1 MSDPYN
7 NPYGHYHHQVKANIT
22 ANGSSQDFSYN
33 VGYGKGPGGGGGGG
47 MGSHGGAGSDPSPSS
62 HLNSLNDC
70 VNRLQTSLNQYL
82 TKIIDECSEGP
93 SNYNLGSGEV
103 LNSHLMEQYSSSG
116 NPGSQAN
123 NSASFNNSSQDNS
136 QHNGYSYYSNYPQ
149 NYSSYHNHPHHPSNQ
164 PPTHQQSPYGMPNDY
179 SHQYP
184 EFQEPKPK
192 KQKSK

>member
-7 NPYGHYHHQVKANIT
+7 NPYAHYHHQVKANIT
-22 ANGSSQDFSYN
+22 ANGASQDFSYN
-33 VGYGKGPGGGGGGG
+33 VGYGKTPG
-47 MGSHGGAGSDPSPSS
+47 MGSHTSSTDSSASS

-82 TKIIDECSEGP
+82 TKIIDEGSEGP

-103 LNSHLMEQYSSSG
+103 LNSHLMEQYSSN
-116 NPGSQAN
+116 NPASQAN
-123 NSASFNNSSQDNS
+123 NASSFTNSQDAAA
-136 QHNGYSYYSNYPQ
+136 HNGYSYYSNYPQ
-149 NYSSYHNHPHHPSNQ
+149 NYGYHHPPPQ
-164 PPTHQQSPYGMPNDY
+164 PTHQQSPYGMPTDY